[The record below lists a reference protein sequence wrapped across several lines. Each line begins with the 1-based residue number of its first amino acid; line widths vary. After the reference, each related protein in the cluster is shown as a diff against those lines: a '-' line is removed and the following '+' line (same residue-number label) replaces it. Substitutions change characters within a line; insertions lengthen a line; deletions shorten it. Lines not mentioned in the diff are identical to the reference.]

1 MIKLLPH
8 QQEAMEQT
16 AGQKNIAVYHDMG
29 LGKTFTGSEMMCRFG
44 CRINLVVCQKSKVED
59 WVYHFKK
66 HYTTY
71 QGEWVTP
78 PRVYNL
84 TNKNDFEVF
93 MVAVNEKMNLKNHC
107 YLNVVGVINYEL
119 AWRRKFLLQLT
130 DFCLM
135 LDESSLIQNKT
146 AKQTKF
152 ILKLQPSHVIL
163 LSGTPVGG
171 KYENLWTQLHL
182 MGWDISEKLYE
193 KQYVNWTLTEDDG
206 SGIRHRIVDKDDPY
220 KNIDRLKRKMRE
232 YGAVFK
238 KTEECF
244 QLPEQTFTKVT
255 VKPSKE
261 YKKFQKDCIIV
272 MDTMNLQEFHDDS
285 DFNGED
291 ITPRVELVGD
301 TTLTKLLYSR
311 QLCGHFNKDKLDA
324 FGDLVESTQ
333 DRLIVF
339 YSFNSELE
347 ALKKICHQLGRPT
360 SEINGHCKDLTAYEQ
375 ETDSVTLCQYQ
386 SASKG
391 LNLQKCNRIIYFT
404 LPLSSEDFEQS
415 KKRIHRIGQER
426 PCFYYLMICKGT
438 VEEQILQ
445 TLETRRDFT
454 DELFKE
460 RNEPK

>member
-1 MIKLLPH
+1 MVKLLPH
-8 QQEAMEQT
+8 QKEAMEQT
-16 AGQKNIAVYHDMG
+16 EGLQNIAVYHDMG
-29 LGKTFTGSEMMCRFG
+29 LGKTFTGSEMMKRFN
-44 CRINLVVCQKSKVED
+44 CKVNLIVCQKSKVED
-59 WVYHFKK
+59 WVNHFKGN
-66 HYTTY
+66 YP
-71 QGEWVTP
+71 ELCICD
-78 PRVYNL
+78 L
-84 TNKNDFEVF
+84 TDKRQFEVF
-93 MVAVNEKMNLKNHC
+93 LHWFTNTSVEC
-107 YLNVVGVINYEL
+107 VGVINYEL
-119 AWRRKFLLQLT
+119 AWRRKELLKLK

-135 LDESSLIQNKT
+135 LDESSLIQNKS

-152 ILKLQPSHVIL
+152 ILKLKPSHVVL

-193 KQYVNWTLTEDDG
+193 KQYVNWKTIEVG
-206 SGIRHRIVDKDDPY
+206 GMVHKIVDKDDPY
-220 KNIDRLKRKMRE
+220 KNTDRLKRKMRE
-232 YGAVFK
+232 HGAVFK

-244 QLPEQTFTKVT
+244 QLPEQTFTKVM
-255 VKPSKE
+255 VKPIKE
-261 YKKFQKDCIIV
+261 YWKFQKDSIV
-272 MDTMNLQEFHDDS
+272 SIDDY
-285 DFNGED
+285 EV
-291 ITPRVELVGD
+291 IGD
-301 TTLTKLLYSR
+301 TTLTKLLFSR
-311 QLCGHFNKDKLDA
+311 QLCGHFNKDKLEA
-324 FGDLVESTQ
+324 FRDLVESTQ

-339 YSFNSELE
+339 YSFNAELE
-347 ALKKICHQLGRPT
+347 QLKHICHQLGRPI
-360 SEINGHCKDLTAYEQ
+360 SEINGHCKDLTAYDQ
-375 ETDSVTLCQYQ
+375 ESNSVTLCQYQ

-445 TLETRRDFT
+445 TLEARRDFT